1 MNNEGNTQLQITQSN
16 QSVSAFKSESAFVTA
31 QRMAQALSAS
41 TVVPKDYQGN
51 VANCIVALELA
62 HRVGV
67 SPLMV
72 MQNTDIIHGR
82 PSWKSTFIIAAINGC
97 GLYAPLRFEFSGTG
111 DEWGCVAVTTDLR
124 TGEVVRGPR
133 ISIAMAKAEGWFGK
147 SGSKWKTMPE
157 LMLQY
162 RSAAFFGRLYI
173 PHILQGMHST
183 DEHEDIGMRGARSAN
198 QPQSVANINAQIL
211 GTDDAEIM

>member
-1 MNNEGNTQLQITQSN
+1 M
-16 QSVSAFKSESAFVTA
+16 ATA
-31 QRMAQALSAS
+31 LASS

-51 VANCIVALELA
+51 VANCLVALELA
-62 HRVGV
+62 NRVGV

-97 GLYAPLRFEFSGTG
+97 GLYSPLRFELSGTG
-111 DEWGCVAVTTDLR
+111 DEWGCVAVATDLR
-124 TGEVVRGPR
+124 SGEVVRGPR
-133 ISIAMAKAEGWFGK
+133 ISIAMAKAEGWYGK

-173 PHILQGMHST
+173 PHILQGMHSS
-183 DEHEDIGMRGARSAN
+183 DEHEDIGVRPVRT
-198 QPQSVANINAQIL
+198 QPQSIANLNAQIM
-211 GTDDAEIM
+211 GGDDVEIM

>member
-1 MNNEGNTQLQITQSN
+1 MNPEGNQLTVSNTN
-16 QSVSAFKSESAFVTA
+16 QSVSAFKSHDSFVTA
-31 QRMAQALSAS
+31 QRMATALSAS
-41 TVVPKDYQGN
+41 TVVPKEYQGN
-51 VANCIVALELA
+51 VANCLVALELA

-82 PSWKSTFIIAAINGC
+82 PSWKSTFIIAAVNGC

-124 TGEVVRGPR
+124 SGEVVRGPR
-133 ISIAMAKAEGWFGK
+133 ISIAMAKAEGWYGK

-183 DEHEDIGMRGARSAN
+183 DEYEDIGHRPRHVN
-198 QPQSVANINAQIL
+198 QPSVVANINAQIL

>member
-1 MNNEGNTQLQITQSN
+1 MNQEGNQLQVSN
-16 QSVSAFKSESAFVTA
+16 TTQSVSAFKSHDGFVTA
-31 QRMAQALSAS
+31 QRMATALSAS
-41 TVVPKDYQGN
+41 TVVPKEYQGN
-51 VANCIVALELA
+51 VANCLVALELA

-82 PSWKSTFIIAAINGC
+82 PSWKSTFIIAAVNGC

-124 TGEVVRGPR
+124 SGEVVRGPR
-133 ISIAMAKAEGWFGK
+133 ISIAMSKAEGWFGK

-183 DEHEDIGMRGARSAN
+183 DEYEDIGHRPRHVN
-198 QPQSVANINAQIL
+198 QPSVVANINAQIL